1 MARTFL
7 QLMQQAA
14 NELGIPEPS
23 QVIGAQDEQSKQL
36 LALAQ
41 REGKDF
47 SVLANKN
54 GGWQDLHNEYTF
66 TTWANT
72 QTGTI
77 TSGSAVVTGL
87 SNTSGF
93 SAESFGALADG
104 IPSGSIIVSIDSP
117 TQVTLS
123 QDATASGSVPIIFG
137 QIGYPLPDDL
147 EYFAQRT
154 WWDNTYK
161 WELLGPITAQEKQI
175 LKYGIIASGPRS
187 KFYIRKNLMYLN
199 PMPTVTGQLFA
210 YDYFSN
216 AWCQSASGTSQRL
229 WTADTDTYKLD
240 EDCFIQGIKWRFL
253 RAKGLDYTQEKA
265 DYDMDCQRVMSR
277 DGGNRDLPIAG
288 GTYGARFLDDANIPE
303 TNFGQPYNG

>member
-14 NELGIPEPS
+14 NEISIPEPS
-23 QVIGAQDEQSKQL
+23 QIIGAQDDQSKLL

-54 GGWQDLHNEYTF
+54 GGWQDLHNEYAF
-66 TTWANT
+66 TTTAVT
-72 QTGTI
+72 LTGTI
-77 TSGSAVVTGL
+77 TSGSAVVTGISSTAAL
-87 SNTSGF
+87 T
-93 SAESFGALADG
+93 ALTFGAIADG
-104 IPSGSIIVSIDSP
+104 ITSGSIILSVDSG
-117 TQVTLS
+117 TQVTLN
-123 QDATASGSVPIIFG
+123 QAATKSGTVSIVFG
-137 QIGYPLPDDL
+137 QIAYDLPSDL
-147 EYFAQRT
+147 EYFVQRT

-187 KFYIRKNLMYLN
+187 KFYIRKDKMYLN
-199 PMPTVTGQLFA
+199 PMPEVSGSLFA

-216 AWCQSASGTSQRL
+216 AWCQSAGGTGQQL
-229 WTADTDTYKLD
+229 WAADTDTYKLD

-253 RAKGLDYTQEKA
+253 RNKGLDYAEEREA
-265 DYDMDCQRVMSR
+265 YERDCQRVMSR

-288 GTYGARFLDDANIPE
+288 GTYGARFLSDDNIPE
-303 TNFGQPYNG
+303 TGYGA

>member
-23 QVIGAQDEQSKQL
+23 QIIGAQDEQSKQL

-47 SVLANKN
+47 SQLANKN
-54 GGWQDLHNEYTF
+54 GGWQNLHTEYTF
-66 TTWANT
+66 TTVVET

-87 SNTSGF
+87 SDTSVLAANTY
-93 SAESFGALADG
+93 GAVADG
-104 IPSGSIIVSIDSP
+104 IANNSVIVSIDSP
-117 TQVTLS
+117 TQVTLN
-123 QDATASGSVPIIFG
+123 QAATASGSVSITFG
-137 QIGYPLPDDL
+137 KIGYPLPADL
-147 EYFAQRT
+147 EYFVQRT

-161 WELLGPITAQEKQI
+161 WELLGPITAQEKQV

-187 KFYIRKNLMYLN
+187 KFYIKNNLMFLN
-199 PMPTVTGQLFA
+199 PMPETAGQLFA
-210 YDYFSN
+210 YDYYSN
-216 AWCQSASGTSQRL
+216 YWCQSSGGTTQAR
-229 WTADTDTYKLD
+229 WNADTDTYRLD
-240 EDCFIQGIKWRFL
+240 EDCFIMGMKWRFL
-253 RAKGLDYTQEKA
+253 RAKGLDYAQEKA
-265 DYDMDCQRVMSR
+265 DYEMDCQRVMAR

-288 GTYGARFLDDANIPE
+288 GTYGARFLNEDNIPDSGY
-303 TNFGQPYNG
+303 GQ

>member
-1 MARTFL
+1 
-7 QLMQQAA
+7 MQQAA

-54 GGWQDLHNEYTF
+54 GGWQDLHKEYTF
-66 TTWANT
+66 TTSVST

-77 TSGSAVVTGL
+77 TSGSAVITGL
-87 SNTSGF
+87 SDTSLLAANTYGA
-93 SAESFGALADG
+93 SASG
-104 IPSGSIIVSIDSP
+104 IPAQATIVSIDSA
-117 TQVTLS
+117 TQVTMS
-123 QDATASGSVPIIFG
+123 DVSTVSGSVSIIFG
-137 QIGYPLPDDL
+137 KIAYALPSDL
-147 EYFAQRT
+147 EYFVQRT

-187 KFYIRKNLMYLN
+187 KFYIRNNLMYLN
-199 PMPTVTGQLFA
+199 PTPTTDGSLFA

-216 AWCQSASGTSQRL
+216 AWCQSSSGTAQQL

-240 EDCFIQGIKWRFL
+240 EDCFIQGMKWRFL
-253 RAKGLDYTQEKA
+253 RAKGLDYAEERQAYE
-265 DYDMDCQRVMSR
+265 MDCQRVMSR

-288 GTYGARFLDDANIPE
+288 GTYGARFLNDGNVPE
-303 TNFGQPYNG
+303 TGYGQPYTG

>member
-23 QVIGAQDEQSKQL
+23 QIIGAQDEQSKQL

-47 SVLANKN
+47 SQLANKN
-54 GGWQDLHNEYTF
+54 GGWQDLHTEYTF
-66 TTWANT
+66 TTIVET
-72 QTGTI
+72 QTGTT

-87 SNTSGF
+87 SDTSVL
-93 SAESFGALADG
+93 AAQVFGASADG
-104 IPSGSIIVSIDSP
+104 IANNSIILSIDSP
-117 TQVTLS
+117 TQVTLN
-123 QDATASGSVPIIFG
+123 QVATASGTVSINFG
-137 QIGYPLPDDL
+137 RIAYALPSDL
-147 EYFAQRT
+147 EYFVQRT

-175 LKYGIIASGPRS
+175 LKYGIIASGPRA
-187 KFYIRKNLMYLN
+187 KFYIRNNLMYIN
-199 PMPTVTGQLFA
+199 PMPETAGQLFA

-216 AWCQSASGTSQRL
+216 AWCQSAGGTAQQL

-240 EDCFIQGIKWRFL
+240 EDCFVMGIKWRFL
-253 RAKGLDYTQEKA
+253 RAKGFDYSQEKS
-265 DYDMDCQRVMSR
+265 DYDMDCQRAMSR

-288 GTYGARFLDDANIPE
+288 GTYGARFLDYDNIPDG
-303 TNFGQPYNG
+303 NFPSTP

>member
-23 QVIGAQDEQSKQL
+23 QIIGAQDEQSKQL

-54 GGWQDLHNEYTF
+54 GGWQDLHKEYTF
-66 TTWANT
+66 TTSVST
-72 QTGTI
+72 QTGT
-77 TSGSAVVTGL
+77 TVSGSAVVTGL
-87 SNTSGF
+87 ADTSVL
-93 SAESFGALADG
+93 AAQTYGAYASG
-104 IPSGSIIVSIDSP
+104 IANNSIIVSIDSP
-117 TQVTLS
+117 TQVTLD
-123 QDATASGSVPIIFG
+123 QVATASGTVSIIFG
-137 QIGYPLPDDL
+137 KIAYPLPSDL
-147 EYFAQRT
+147 EYFVQRT

-187 KFYIRKNLMYLN
+187 KFYIRNNLMYLN
-199 PMPTVTGQLFA
+199 PMPAVDGSLFA

-216 AWCQSASGTSQRL
+216 AWCESAGGTAQQL
-229 WTADTDTYKLD
+229 WTADDDTYKLN
-240 EDCFIQGIKWRFL
+240 EDCFVQGIKWRFL

-265 DYDMDCQRVMSR
+265 DYEMDCQRVMSR
-277 DGGNRDLPIAG
+277 DAGNRDLPIAG
-288 GTYGARFLDDANIPE
+288 GTYGARFLNDDNIPE
-303 TNFGQPYNG
+303 NGFGNQP

>member
-23 QVIGAQDEQSKQL
+23 QIIGAQDEQSKQL

-54 GGWQDLHNEYTF
+54 GGWQDLHTEYTF
-66 TTWANT
+66 TTAAVT
-72 QTGTI
+72 LTGTVV
-77 TSGSAVVTGL
+77 SGSAVVTGL
-87 SNTSGF
+87 SSTSGIT
-93 SAESFGALADG
+93 ALTFGASGNG
-104 IPSGSIIVSIDSP
+104 IAYGAVVLSVDSG
-117 TQVTLS
+117 TQVTLD
-123 QDATASGSVPIIFG
+123 QAATESGTVSIVFG
-137 QIGYPLPDDL
+137 QIAYDMPSDL
-147 EYFAQRT
+147 EYFVQRT

-187 KFYIRKNLMYLN
+187 KFYIRKNKMYLN
-199 PMPTVTGQLFA
+199 PMPTVSGQLFA

-216 AWCQSASGTSQRL
+216 AWCESASGTAQQL

-253 RAKGLDYTQEKA
+253 RAKGLDYTQEKM
-265 DYDMDCQRVMSR
+265 DYEMDTQRVMSR
-277 DGGNRDLPIAG
+277 DAGNRDLPIAG
-288 GTYGARFLDDANIPE
+288 GTYGARFLNDDNIPE
-303 TNFGQPYNG
+303 TGFGQ

>member
-7 QLMQQAA
+7 ELMQQAA

-23 QVIGAQDEQSKQL
+23 QIIGAQDEQSKQL

-54 GGWQDLHNEYTF
+54 GGWQALHKEYTF
-66 TTWANT
+66 TTSATT

-87 SNTSGF
+87 SDTSLITANTY
-93 SAESFGALADG
+93 GALASG
-104 IPSGSIIVSIDSP
+104 ITAGSVVLSVDSP
-117 TQVTLS
+117 TQVTLN
-123 QDATASGSVPIIFG
+123 QEATASGSVSIIFG
-137 QIGYPLPDDL
+137 QIAYALPADL
-147 EYFAQRT
+147 EYFVQRT

-187 KFYIRKNLMYLN
+187 KFYIRNNLFYLN
-199 PMPTVTGQLFA
+199 PMPTTDGSLFA

-216 AWCQSASGTSQRL
+216 YWCQSSGGTAQRL
-229 WTADTDTYKLD
+229 WTADTDTYMLD
-240 EDCFIQGIKWRFL
+240 EDCFIEGIKWRFL
-253 RAKGLDYTQEKA
+253 RAKGLDYTQEKT
-265 DYDMDCQRVMSR
+265 DYEMDCQRIMAR
-277 DGGNRDLPIAG
+277 DAGNRDLPIAG
-288 GTYGARFLDDANIPE
+288 GTYGARFLNDDNIPE
-303 TNFGQPYNG
+303 TGYGS

>member
-23 QVIGAQDEQSKQL
+23 QIIGAQDEQSKQL

-47 SVLANKN
+47 SQLANKN
-54 GGWQDLHNEYTF
+54 GGWQDLHKEYTF
-66 TTWANT
+66 TTTVET

-87 SNTSGF
+87 SDTSVLT
-93 SAESFGALADG
+93 AQTYGAAANG
-104 IPSGSIIVSIDSP
+104 IANNSIIVSIDSP
-117 TQVTLS
+117 TQVTLN
-123 QDATASGSVPIIFG
+123 QVATASGSVSITFG
-137 QIGYPLPDDL
+137 KIAYPLPTDL
-147 EYFAQRT
+147 EYFVQRT

-187 KFYIRKNLMYLN
+187 KFYIRNDLMYLN
-199 PMPTVTGQLFA
+199 PMPETDGQLFA

-216 AWCQSASGTSQRL
+216 AWCESSGGNDQQL
-229 WTADTDTYKLD
+229 WTADTDVYKLD

-253 RAKGLDYTQEKA
+253 RAKGLDYSQEKM

-288 GTYGARFLDDANIPE
+288 GTYGARFLNNDNIPDG
-303 TNFGQPYNG
+303 NFPSTPA

>member
-23 QVIGAQDEQSKQL
+23 QIIGAQDEQSKQL

-54 GGWQDLHNEYTF
+54 GGWQDLHTEYTF
-66 TTWANT
+66 TTSAVT
-72 QTGTI
+72 LTGTVV
-77 TSGSAVVTGL
+77 SGSAVVTGL
-87 SNTSGF
+87 SSTAGIT
-93 SAESFGALADG
+93 ALTFGASGDG
-104 IPSGSIIVSIDSP
+104 IAYGAVVVSVDSG
-117 TQVTLS
+117 TQVTLD
-123 QDATASGSVPIIFG
+123 QVATESGTVSIIFG
-137 QIGYPLPDDL
+137 QIAYDMPSDL
-147 EYFAQRT
+147 EYFVQRT

-187 KFYIRKNLMYLN
+187 KFYIRKNKMYLN
-199 PMPTVTGQLFA
+199 PMPTVTGSLFA

-216 AWCQSASGTSQRL
+216 AWCESATGDAQQL
-229 WTADTDTYKLD
+229 WTADTDIYKLD
-240 EDCFIQGIKWRFL
+240 EDCFIEGIKWRFL
-253 RAKGLDYTQEKA
+253 RAKGLDYTQEKI
-265 DYDMDCQRVMSR
+265 DYDMDTQRVMSR
-277 DGGNRDLPIAG
+277 DAGNRDLPIAG
-288 GTYGARFLDDANIPE
+288 GTYGARFLNDDNVPE
-303 TNFGQPYNG
+303 TGYGA

>member
-23 QVIGAQDEQSKQL
+23 QIIGAQDEQSKQL

-47 SVLANKN
+47 SIMAKRN
-54 GGWQDLHNEYTF
+54 GGWQRLHKEYTF
-66 TTWANT
+66 TTVAET

-87 SNTSGF
+87 SDTSALTAQTYGA
-93 SAESFGALADG
+93 SANGVANN
-104 IPSGSIIVSIDSP
+104 SIIISIDSP
-117 TQVTLS
+117 TQVTLN
-123 QDATASGSVPIIFG
+123 QVATASGSVSIIFG
-137 QIGYPLPDDL
+137 KIAYPLPSDL
-147 EYFAQRT
+147 EYFVQRT

-187 KFYIRKNLMYLN
+187 KFYIRDNLMYLN
-199 PMPTVTGQLFA
+199 PMPAVDGQLIA

-216 AWCQSASGTSQRL
+216 YWCQSSGGTAQAF
-229 WTADTDTYKLD
+229 WTADDDTYLLD
-240 EDCFIQGIKWRFL
+240 EDCFVEGIKWRFL
-253 RAKGLDYTQEKA
+253 RAKGLDYSQEKM
-265 DYDMDCQRVMSR
+265 DYDTDCQRVMAR

-288 GTYGARFLDDANIPE
+288 GTYGARFLGYDNVPDG
-303 TNFGQPYNG
+303 NFPSTPS

>member
-7 QLMQQAA
+7 ALMQQAA

-23 QVIGAQDEQSKQL
+23 QIIGAQDEQSKQL

-47 SVLANKN
+47 SVIANKN
-54 GGWQDLHNEYTF
+54 GGWQNLHKEYTF
-66 TTWANT
+66 TTVAST

-77 TSGSAVVTGL
+77 ADGSAIVTGL
-87 SNTSGF
+87 SDTSVLAANT
-93 SAESFGALADG
+93 FGATGNG
-104 IPSGSIIVSIDSP
+104 IASGAIIQSIDSP
-117 TQVTLS
+117 TQVTLNLA
-123 QDATASGSVPIIFG
+123 ATASGSVSIIFG
-137 QIGYPLPDDL
+137 QIAYPLPSDL
-147 EYFAQRT
+147 EYFVQRT

-187 KFYIRKNLMYLN
+187 KFYIRVNKMYLN
-199 PMPTVTGQLFA
+199 PMPAVTGQLFA

-216 AWCQSASGTSQRL
+216 AWCQSAGGTAQQL
-229 WTADTDTYKLD
+229 WTADTDTYLLD

-253 RAKGLDYTQEKA
+253 RAKGLDYSQEKV
-265 DYDMDCQRVMSR
+265 DYEMDCQRVMAR
-277 DGGNRDLPIAG
+277 DAGNRDLPIAG
-288 GTYGARFLDDANIPE
+288 GTYGARFLNDDNIPE
-303 TNFGQPYNG
+303 TNFGEPYYG